1 MTWRF
6 VWESLLVTLIF
17 ACGGPVPVA
26 AQALE
31 PIAANDPVVRENV
44 ETLYVLARDRFMRH
58 SRWFEAFAENPEIVG
73 ISGEHHLFL
82 TNAAD
87 VLREMQSFVSSLR

>member
-1 MTWRF
+1 
-6 VWESLLVTLIF
+6 
-17 ACGGPVPVA
+17 
-26 AQALE
+26 
-31 PIAANDPVVRENV
+31 
-44 ETLYVLARDRFMRH
+44 MRH
-58 SRWFEAFAENPEIVG
+58 SRRFEAFAENSEIVG